1 VGRRLTVSDAKPRE
15 ALLAAGSAA
24 GSAAGPAP
32 GPAAA
37 RPPVVT
43 CVGVPIVACDLLTA
57 ARMVRDRATAPH
69 PSGVDIHL
77 CNAYTLALADADPDL
92 HALLR
97 QASANFPDGQSVV
110 WANRLTHPGSGLPAH
125 RVYGPDLFRGVFLLG
140 QPARL
145 RHYLLGSTPEV
156 LAALQR
162 RLRQSFPDALVVGAE
177 SPPFRP
183 LTERERQAQLDRIRD
198 CRAQLVWVG
207 LGTPKQD
214 WEAAWLARALP
225 VVAVAVGAAFDFVAG
240 TKRQAPQWMQ
250 RSGLEWCYRLTQE
263 PGRLWRR
270 YLFGNARFVYAVGRG
285 AVAHAA
291 VRRRPVGRRAMA
303 RGAMAR
309 GAVGH
314 RAEGHRAAGRR
325 AEGRR
330 AVGRGTAGRS
340 AGGRRATSHRR
351 R

>member
-1 VGRRLTVSDAKPRE
+1 MGRRPTVSDAEPRE
-15 ALLAAGSAA
+15 ALLAAG
-24 GSAAGPAP
+24 
-32 GPAAA
+32 PAAH

-43 CVGVPIVACDLLTA
+43 CTGVPIVACDLLTA
-57 ARMVRDRATAPH
+57 ARTVRDRAAATH

-110 WANRLTHPGSGLPAH
+110 WANRLTHPGSGLPAQ

-183 LTERERQAQLDRIRD
+183 LTEQERRAQLDRIRD

-214 WEAAWLARALP
+214 WEAARLARALP

-250 RSGLEWCYRLTQE
+250 RSGLEWCYRLAQE

-270 YLFGNARFVYAVGRG
+270 YLFGNARFVYAVARG
-285 AVAHAA
+285 AV
-291 VRRRPVGRRAMA
+291 
-303 RGAMAR
+303 AR
-309 GAVGH
+309 GAVG
-314 RAEGHRAAGRR
+314 RGAVERR
-325 AEGRR
+325 AVGGR
-330 AVGRGTAGRS
+330 AVGRGTVGRT
-340 AGGRRATSHRR
+340 AGGRRAGGRRAASHRR